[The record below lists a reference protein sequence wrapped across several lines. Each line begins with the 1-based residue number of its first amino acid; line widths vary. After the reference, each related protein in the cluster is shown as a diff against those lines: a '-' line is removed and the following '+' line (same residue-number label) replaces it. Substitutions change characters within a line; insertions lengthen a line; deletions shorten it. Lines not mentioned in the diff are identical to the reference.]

1 MRRTLPPEP
10 WSRAALWSRSVAV
23 FAGTVAILS
32 VLLVRLNMIAPV
44 SALASL
50 GAAVA
55 LALIGLLLVGAAWV
69 SIWNTG
75 RRGAGA
81 AFAGALIALL
91 TLAYPSYLAFEAVR
105 LPVLSDISTDIANPP
120 FFSLSG
126 AAYAARG
133 GFQPKGVTQK
143 AREAQRHAYPD
154 VEPIVV
160 DLDADEA
167 FALVLKTAKAI
178 GWKVVDQRP
187 PGGRTGEGHADFL
200 DKTLI
205 MGLDED
211 VTVRLKPLPGQ
222 TRIDLRAASR
232 YGRHDFGANAKRIMA
247 FAEELQTQL
256 DAK

>member
-10 WSRAALWSRSVAV
+10 WSQAALWSRNVAL
-23 FAGTVAILS
+23 FGATVAILT
-32 VLLVRLNMIAPV
+32 VLFVRLNVIAPV
-44 SALASL
+44 SALACL

-55 LALIGLLLVGAAWV
+55 LALVALLLVGAASV
-69 SIWNTG
+69 AIWRSG
-75 RRGAGA
+75 RRGVGATVAAGV
-81 AFAGALIALL
+81 IALL
-91 TLAYPSYLAFEAVR
+91 TLAYPTYLAFESVR
-105 LPVLSDISTDIANPP
+105 LPVLSDISTDISNPP
-120 FFSLSG
+120 YFSLSS
-126 AAYAARG
+126 AAYEARK
-133 GFQPKGVTQK
+133 GFQPRGLPLKS
-143 AREAQRHAYPD
+143 REAQRPAYPD

-167 FALVLKTAKAI
+167 FALVLKTAKAV
-178 GWKVVDQRP
+178 GWRVVDKRP

-205 MGLDED
+205 MGFDED

-222 TRIDLRAASR
+222 TRIDLRSASR

-256 DAK
+256 DAR

>member
-10 WSRAALWSRSVAV
+10 WSRAALWSRSVAI
-23 FAGTVAILS
+23 FAGTVALLA
-32 VLLVRLNMIAPV
+32 VLLARLNIIAPI

-55 LALIGLLLVGAAWV
+55 LALVALLLVGAALV
-69 SIWNTG
+69 TIWNSG

-81 AFAGALIALL
+81 AFGAALIALL
-91 TLAYPSYLAFEAVR
+91 TLGYPSYLAFEAIR
-105 LPVLSDISTDIANPP
+105 LPVLSDISTDVANPP
-120 FFSLSG
+120 YFSLSR

-133 GFQPKGVTQK
+133 GFQPKGVPPK
-143 AREAQRHAYPD
+143 AREAQRPAYPE

-167 FALVLKTAKAI
+167 FALVLKTAKAV

-187 PGGRTGEGHADFL
+187 PGGRTGEGHADFV
-200 DKTLI
+200 DKTLV

>member
-10 WSRAALWSRSVAV
+10 WSRAAMWSRSVAV
-23 FAGTVAILS
+23 FAATVAILS
-32 VLLVRLNMIAPV
+32 VLLVRLNIIAPV
-44 SALASL
+44 SALASV

-55 LALIGLLLVGAAWV
+55 LALVALLLVGAAWV

-81 AFAGALIALL
+81 AFGGALIALL
-91 TLAYPSYLAFEAVR
+91 TLAYPSYLAVEAVR
-105 LPVLSDISTDIANPP
+105 LPVLADISTDVANPP
-120 FFSLSG
+120 YFSLSG
-126 AAYAARG
+126 PAYAARN

-143 AREAQRHAYPD
+143 AREAQRAAYPD

-167 FALVLKTAKAI
+167 FALVLKTAKAV

-211 VTVRLKPLPGQ
+211 VTIRLKPLPGQ

>member
-10 WSRAALWSRSVAV
+10 WSRAALWSRSVALFGAV
-23 FAGTVAILS
+23 VAILS
-32 VLLVRLNMIAPV
+32 VLFVRINVMSPA
-44 SALASL
+44 SALACL

-55 LALIGLLLVGAAWV
+55 LALVALLLVCAASV
-69 SIWNTG
+69 AIWRSG
-75 RRGAGA
+75 RRGVGATVGA
-81 AFAGALIALL
+81 AVVALL
-91 TLAYPSYLAFEAVR
+91 TLAYPAYLAVEAVR
-105 LPVLSDISTDIANPP
+105 LPVLSDISTDAANPP
-120 FFSLSG
+120 YFSLSR
-126 AAYAARG
+126 AAYEARR
-133 GFQPKGVTQK
+133 GFQPKGLPQK
-143 AREAQRHAYPD
+143 ARDAQRPAYPD

-167 FALVLKTAKAI
+167 FALVLKTAKAV
-178 GWKVVDQRP
+178 GWRVVDLRP

-205 MGLDED
+205 MGFDED

-222 TRIDLRAASR
+222 TRIDLRSASR

-247 FAEELQTQL
+247 FADELQTQL

>member
-23 FAGTVAILS
+23 FAATVAILA
-32 VLLVRLNMIAPV
+32 VLLGRLGVIAPV
-44 SALASL
+44 SALASV

-55 LALIGLLLVGAAWV
+55 LALVALLLVGAAGV

-75 RRGAGA
+75 RRGMGA
-81 AFAGALIALL
+81 ALGGGVIALL
-91 TLAYPSYLAFEAVR
+91 TLAYPAWLAIEAVR

-120 FFSLSG
+120 YFSLSG
-126 AAYAARG
+126 DAYAARN
-133 GFQPKGVTQK
+133 GFQPKGVPQK
-143 AREAQRHAYPD
+143 ARIAQRPAYPD

-167 FALVLKTAKAI
+167 FALVLKTAKAV

-187 PGGRTGEGHADFL
+187 PGGRTGEGHADFV
-200 DKTLI
+200 DKTLV
-205 MGLDED
+205 MGLDDD

-222 TRIDLRAASR
+222 TRIDLRSASR
-232 YGRHDFGANAKRIMA
+232 YGRHDFGANARRILA

>member
-10 WSRAALWSRSVAV
+10 WSRAALWSQSVAV
-23 FAGTVAILS
+23 FAATVAILS
-32 VLLVRLNMIAPV
+32 VLLVRLNVIGPV

-55 LALIGLLLVGAAWV
+55 LALVALLLVGAASV

-75 RRGAGA
+75 RRGTGA
-81 AFAGALIALL
+81 AFGGAFIALA
-91 TLAYPSYLAFEAVR
+91 TVAYPAYLAFEAVR
-105 LPVLSDISTDIANPP
+105 LPVLSDISTDISNPP
-120 FFSLSG
+120 YFSLSKD
-126 AAYAARG
+126 AYAARG
-133 GFQPKGVTQK
+133 GFQPKGLPGK
-143 AREAQRHAYPD
+143 AREAQRPAYPD

-178 GWKVVDQRP
+178 GWKVVDQRA
-187 PGGRTGEGHADFL
+187 PGGRTGEGHADFV
-200 DKTLI
+200 DKTLV